1 MNWKNLVLWAATTA
15 LVAACGGGGSSSS
28 PAYNVSNNAAFGNGS
43 SGGSSGST
51 TGSSDVSSN
60 VSGTVVL
67 SLTNS
72 TISASQPATVIA
84 VVKDAAGL
92 PIAGALVQFA
102 LTGSSASTLA
112 TLSPASAITD
122 ANGQAATTLTP
133 AVGATSGATYVS
145 ATADTSSGSLTAKK
159 AFSISA
165 TNVTLSSVVLS
176 PSSISGYNT
185 ALINITVAGASSTS
199 PVTVNVSSTCAS
211 GGKASI
217 SPSSLTMTGTSG
229 SVTYQDKGCG
239 SVSGGASAT
248 DRINVQIVGT
258 TEQRSADL
266 TVGAPSTQGIQF
278 VSVDNPTICQK
289 GTGCPSVANVV
300 FKTVDQT
307 GAAQQGVQVDFSLD
321 NTAATLGSTFGVTA
335 ADGTVSVAVAAKN
348 TPSPVRVIA
357 KVHGTTLQTVSNQLT
372 VSGGLPMAGLSD
384 SHTGI
389 SFAAEKYALDYS
401 YDGDSADLTLRL
413 TDRYGAPATDGT
425 VVNLVS
431 DGGTV
436 VPAYC
441 VTKDGAGA
449 CAVKLVVSNPRPVNG
464 RVHVVAYANGQEYF
478 VDANGNG
485 VHDSNEA
492 YDDTPAAVCLDK
504 DENGACSSTE
514 FLVGDINAPDVGNG
528 VWDDGGSAFARMQ
541 RTFFFSSTTT
551 SPRLYQVNGSGACT
565 NTLVNDAYMSITMG
579 GQSSASLQF
588 CVRDGNANADAY
600 GGNPLPSGVAITSA
614 ANMANAS
621 VNIVDASIP
630 SGVNGPTLHTLTV
643 QNTSTASPQPALAS
657 GLATITFMMPH
668 TGSIT
673 ITQKVHI
680 SP

>member
-1 MNWKNLVLWAATTA
+1 MNWKNLGLLALTA
-15 LVAACGGGGSSSS
+15 VLVAACGGGGGSSSS
-28 PAYNVSNNAAFGNGS
+28 PGYNVSNNAAFGNGTS
-43 SGGSSGST
+43 SGGGTSGST
-51 TGSSDVSSN
+51 DVSSN
-60 VSGTVVL
+60 VSGAVVL
-67 SLTNS
+67 SLSSN

-84 VVKDAAGL
+84 VVKDAAGI

-102 LTGSSASTLA
+102 LTGTGASTLA

-122 ANGQAATTLTP
+122 ATGQAATTLTP
-133 AVGATSGATYVS
+133 AVGATSGAAYVN
-145 ATADTSSGSLTAKK
+145 ATADTSTGSLTAKK
-159 AFSISA
+159 AFSVSA
-165 TNVTLSSVVLS
+165 MNVTLSSVALS

-185 ALINITVAGASSTS
+185 SLINITVAGASSTS

-217 SPSSLTMTGTSG
+217 SPSSLTMTGTIG

-239 SVSGGASAT
+239 SVGGGGSAT

-266 TVGAPSTQGIQF
+266 IVGAPSTQGIQF
-278 VSVDNPTICQK
+278 VSVDNPTLCQK

-321 NTAATLGSTFGVTA
+321 NTAAILGSAFGMTG

-357 KVHGTTLQTVSNQLT
+357 KVHGTALQTVSNQLT
-372 VSGGLPMAGLSD
+372 VSGGLPVAGSGD
-384 SHTGI
+384 SHNGI
-389 SFAAEKYALDYS
+389 SFAATKYALDYG
-401 YDGDSADLTLRL
+401 YDGDYTDVTLRL
-413 TDRYGAPATDGT
+413 TDRYGAPAVDGT

-441 VTKDGAGA
+441 VTKNGNGSCTAK
-449 CAVKLVVSNPRPVNG
+449 VVVSNPRPVNG
-464 RVHVVAYANGQEYF
+464 RVHVVAYANAQEYF
-478 VDANGNG
+478 VDTNGNG

-492 YDDTPAAVCLDK
+492 YDDSPAAVCLDK
-504 DENGACSSTE
+504 DENGTCGPTE
-514 FLVGDINAPDVGNG
+514 YLVGNINAPDVGNG
-528 VWDDGGSAFARMQ
+528 VWDDGGSAFARLQ

-551 SPRLYQVNGSGACT
+551 SPRLYKVSGGACT
-565 NTLVNDAYMSITMG
+565 NTPVDNSYMSITMG
-579 GQSSASLQF
+579 GQSSASVQF
-588 CVRDGNANADAY
+588 CVRDGNVNADTY
-600 GGNPLPSGVAITSA
+600 GGNPLPSGVLITSTP
-614 ANMANAS
+614 NISNAS
-621 VNIVDASIP
+621 VSIADASIP
-630 SGVNGPTLHTLTV
+630 DGVSGPTLHTLTV
-643 QNTSTASPQPALAS
+643 QNTSTMTPQTALAN
-657 GLATITFMMPH
+657 GFTTITFIMPH
-668 TGSIT
+668 TSSIT
-673 ITQKVHI
+673 IAQKVSI

>member
-1 MNWKNLVLWAATTA
+1 MNWKNRILWGVTSVLM
-15 LVAACGGGGSSSS
+15 VACGGGGGSSSG
-28 PAYNVSNNAAFGNGS
+28 PAYSVSGNAAFGS
-43 SGGSSGST
+43 GSSGSNSGGS
-51 TGSSDVSSN
+51 TGSTDVSSN

-67 SLTNS
+67 SLSSN

-84 VVKDAAGL
+84 VVKDAGGL
-92 PIAGALVQFA
+92 PISGALVQFA
-102 LTGSSASTLA
+102 LSGTSASGLA

-133 AVGATSGATYVS
+133 AVGATNGAAYVN
-145 ATADTSSGSLTAKK
+145 ATADTPSGSLTAKK
-159 AFSISA
+159 AFSVSA
-165 TNVTLSSVVLS
+165 TNVTLTSVSLS

-185 ALINITVAGASSTS
+185 ALINIAVAGASSTS

-217 SPSSLTMTGTSG
+217 SPSSLTMTGTNG

-239 SVSGGASAT
+239 SVGGSGSAT

-266 TVGAPSTQGIQF
+266 TVGAPLTQGIQF

-321 NTAATLGSTFGVTA
+321 NTAAVLGSSFGVTA

-348 TPSPVRVIA
+348 TPSPVRVTA
-357 KVHGTTLQTVSNQLT
+357 KVHGTALQTVSNQLT
-372 VSGGLPMAGLSD
+372 VSGGLPVAGADD

-389 SFAAEKYALDYS
+389 SFAPDKYALDYN
-401 YDGDSADLTLRL
+401 YDGDTAVLALRL

-441 VTKDGAGA
+441 VTKDQSGA
-449 CAVKLVVSNPRPVNG
+449 CSVKLVVSNPRPVNG
-464 RVHVVAYANGQEYF
+464 RVHVVAYANAQEYF
-478 VDANGNG
+478 VDTNGNG
-485 VHDSNEA
+485 VHDSTEA
-492 YDDTPAAVCLDK
+492 YDDSPAAVCLDK
-504 DENGACSSTE
+504 DENGLCGPTE
-514 FLVGDINAPDVGNG
+514 YLVGNFNAPDAGNG

-541 RTFFFSSTTT
+541 RTFFFSSTAA
-551 SPRLYQVNGSGACT
+551 PRLYQVTGSTCT
-565 NTLVNDAYMSITMG
+565 NTLVNDAYMSITMNG
-579 GQSSASLQF
+579 ANSASLKF
-588 CVRDGNANADAY
+588 CMRDANSNADAY
-600 GGNPLPSGVAITSA
+600 GGNPLPSGASITA
-614 ANMANAS
+614 KPDMANAS
-621 VNIVDASIP
+621 VSIDNSP
-630 SGVNGPTLHTLTV
+630 IPNAVGGPTLHTLTV
-643 QNTSTASPQPALAS
+643 QNTSTSSPKAALAAGTVS
-657 GLATITFMMPH
+657 IDVMMPH
-668 TGSIT
+668 QSSIT
-673 ITQKVHI
+673 LAQKVSI

>member
-1 MNWKNLVLWAATTA
+1 MNWKNLGLWVLTTM
-15 LVAACGGGGSSSS
+15 LVAACGGGGSNS
-28 PAYNVSNNAAFGNGS
+28 PAYKVSNSAAFGNGT
-43 SGGSSGST
+43 SGGSSGGT
-51 TGSSDVSSN
+51 TGSTDVSSN

-67 SLTNS
+67 SLSSN
-72 TISASQPATVIA
+72 TISASQPATVTA
-84 VVKDAAGL
+84 VVKDAAGN
-92 PIAGALVQFA
+92 PISGALVQFA
-102 LTGSSASTLA
+102 LTGTSASTLA
-112 TLSPASAITD
+112 TLSPASTITD

-133 AVGATSGATYVS
+133 AVGATSGAAYVN
-145 ATADTSSGSLTAKK
+145 ATADTSAGSLTAKR
-159 AFSISA
+159 AFSVSA
-165 TNVTLSSVVLS
+165 TNVTLSSVALS

-217 SPSSLTMTGTSG
+217 SPSSLTMTGPSG

-239 SVSGGASAT
+239 SSSAT

-278 VSVDNPTICQK
+278 VSVDNPIICQK

-300 FKTVDQT
+300 FKAVDQT

-321 NTAATLGSTFGVTA
+321 NTAAVLVSAGSNGTALGVTA

-348 TPSPVRVIA
+348 TPSPVRVKA
-357 KVHGTTLQTVSNQLT
+357 TVHGTALQTVSNQLT
-372 VSGGLPMAGLSD
+372 ISGGLPVAGIGD

-389 SFAAEKYALDYS
+389 SFSAAKYALDYN
-401 YDGDSADLTLRL
+401 YDGDYTDVTLHL
-413 TDRYGAPATDGT
+413 TDRYGAPAIDGT

-441 VTKDGAGA
+441 VTKNGDGA
-449 CAVKLVVSNPRPVNG
+449 CAVKVMVTNPRPVNG

-478 VDANGNG
+478 VDTNGDG
-485 VHDSNEA
+485 VHESNEA

-504 DENGACSSTE
+504 DENGTCGPTE
-514 FLVGDINAPDVGNG
+514 YLVGNINAPDAGNG
-528 VWDDGGSAFARMQ
+528 VWDDAGTAFARLQ
-541 RTFFFSSTTT
+541 RTFFFASTTT
-551 SPRLYQVNGSGACT
+551 APRLYQVSNGTCT
-565 NTLVNDAYMSITMG
+565 NTPVNDTYMSIAMG
-579 GQSSASLQF
+579 GRSSVSLSF
-588 CVRDGNANADAY
+588 CVRDGNTSADAY
-600 GGNPLPSGVAITSA
+600 GGNPLPSGVSITAA
-614 ANMANAS
+614 ANMQNA
-621 VNIVDASIP
+621 IVSIADSSIP
-630 SGVNGPTLHTLTV
+630 GGVSGPTLHTLTV
-643 QNTSTASPQPALAS
+643 QNTSTTTPQAALANGVAS
-657 GLATITFMMPH
+657 ITFTMPH
-668 TGSIT
+668 TSSIT
-673 ITQKVHI
+673 IAQKVHI